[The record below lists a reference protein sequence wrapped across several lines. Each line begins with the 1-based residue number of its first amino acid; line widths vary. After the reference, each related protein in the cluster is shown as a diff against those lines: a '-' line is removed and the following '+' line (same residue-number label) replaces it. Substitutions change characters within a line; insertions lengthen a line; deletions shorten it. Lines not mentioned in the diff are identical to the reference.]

1 MFNKTDISY
10 LDICFGCR
18 RVSGRNIAMPEGDF
32 DNRKWNELLIFFRQ
46 SGLKYEFDGV
56 KYEE

>member
-1 MFNKTDISY
+1 
-10 LDICFGCR
+10 
-18 RVSGRNIAMPEGDF
+18 MPEGDF